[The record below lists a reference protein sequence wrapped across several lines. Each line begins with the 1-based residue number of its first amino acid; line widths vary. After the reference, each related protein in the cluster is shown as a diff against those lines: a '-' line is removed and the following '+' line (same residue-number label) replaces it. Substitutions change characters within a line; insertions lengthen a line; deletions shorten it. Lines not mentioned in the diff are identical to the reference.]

1 MHPFREGKGMT
12 EALIHSNVTA
22 GELIK
27 LAVARDEGQLSS
39 TGAFIATTGQ
49 RSGRSPADRF
59 IVQEPS
65 SSDAIDW
72 GPVNRPIAASSF
84 DALWHRVTE
93 YMADR
98 ERFVSQ
104 LHVGQDINHYIPVEV
119 TTETA
124 WHALFARNM
133 FIKSVP
139 YNSAAK
145 KPWHILHAAN
155 FVCDPARD
163 GTHSDG
169 VVIINFAER
178 KVLLAGMRYAGEMKK
193 AMFSVQNFLL
203 PEQGVM
209 PMHCAANV
217 GEDGATTLFF
227 GLSGTGKTTL
237 SADPE
242 RFLIGDDEHG
252 WTSGNVF
259 NLEGGCYAK
268 TIDLSQK
275 NEPVIWDAI
284 KYGAII
290 ENVVVGAEDRVADY
304 CDTSLSENGRC
315 SYPLSHI
322 EKRCIENQAGEPNN
336 IIFLTCDVSGVLPP
350 VSILSK
356 EAAAY
361 HFLSGYTARV
371 GSTELGAE
379 AGINPTFSSC
389 FGAPFMPRSANV
401 YAELLMQRI
410 EEFGSKVYLVNTGWT
425 GGSGG
430 VGGLGSRFPIPVTR
444 AVVAAITNG
453 SLENCPTEHLDRL
466 NLHIPVKIAGVDQSY
481 LNPRNNW
488 QNTADYD
495 RQAQK
500 LADLFIKNI
509 ASFAPSQAILEAGPQ
524 AFSQSHKKAHSAVER
539 AFL

>member
-1 MHPFREGKGMT
+1 MT
-12 EALIHSNVTA
+12 EILIHTNLTA
-22 GELIK
+22 SKLVE
-27 LAVARDEGQLSS
+27 LAVARGEGQLSS
-39 TGAFIATTGQ
+39 TGAFIATTGL
-49 RSGRSPADRF
+49 RRGRSPADRF
-59 IVQEPS
+59 IVEEPS
-65 SSDAIDW
+65 SSGVIDW
-72 GPVNRPIAASSF
+72 GSVNRPIDASSF
-84 DALWHRVTE
+84 DALWRRVTE
-93 YMADR
+93 YVMHK

-104 LHVGQDINHYIPVEV
+104 LHVGQNINHYIPVEV

-139 YNSAAK
+139 YNPGAK
-145 KPWHILHAAN
+145 ELWCVLHAAN

-169 VVIINFAER
+169 VVIINFAKC
-178 KVLLAGMRYAGEMKK
+178 KVLLVGMCYAGEMKK

-203 PEQGVM
+203 PERGVM

-237 SADPE
+237 SADPK

-252 WTSGNVF
+252 WTKGSVF

-284 KYGAII
+284 KFGAII
-290 ENVVVGAEDRVADY
+290 ENVVVGDGDRVADY

-322 EKRCIENQAGEPNN
+322 QKRCIENQAGEPNN

-350 VSILSK
+350 VAILSK

-401 YAELLMQRI
+401 YAELLMHRI
-410 EEFGSKVYLVNTGWT
+410 EEFGSKVYLVNTGWI

-430 VGGLGSRFPIPVTR
+430 AGGLGSRFPIPVTR
-444 AVVAAITNG
+444 AVVAAITKG
-453 SLENCPTEHLDRL
+453 ALENCPTEYLDLL
-466 NLHIPVKIAGVDQSY
+466 NLHIPVAVDGVDSTY

-488 QNTADYD
+488 QNIADYD
-495 RQAQK
+495 RQARK
-500 LADLFIKNI
+500 LANLFVKNI
-509 ASFAPSQAILEAGPQ
+509 AAFAPSQAILEAGPQ
-524 AFSQSHKKAHSAVER
+524 TWTPSSTLVT
-539 AFL
+539 